1 MPVRYGKKVPVD
13 DLLKD
18 LAKRSGYP
26 VSCMINLTRR
36 CNFRCR
42 HCYQVKR
49 GGKELTARQWKRVL
63 GDLAETGVLLLT
75 FSGGEPLVRK
85 DFFSIAGAARNFRFS
100 LTLKTNAWLLNEKAA
115 DFLAETGFTQVQ
127 ISLYSLSPEV
137 HDGITGR
144 KGSLDR
150 VLRAARMLKERGVS
164 VYLSMPMMDVNAA
177 DIPKMAEFA
186 GKKGYEYGVDPNLTV
201 CEDGSCSPTPLRQS
215 SESLVNIYGNARFVD
230 KRALRNAV
238 RQRKNNPDEPVC
250 GVGTSGI
257 TIEPSGDVLPCVML
271 SLPLGNIARRR
282 LKDIWEH
289 NPILE
294 LVRGITW
301 RDLHTC
307 CDCDLRP
314 WCGRCHGSALLEDG
328 DLFGPSR
335 LACEGA
341 KARKLAVE
349 GKL

>member
-1 MPVRYGKKVPVD
+1 MPVRYGKKVPAD
-13 DLLKD
+13 DLFKE

-36 CNFRCR
+36 CNLRCR

-49 GGKELTARQWKRVL
+49 GGKELTARQWSAALR
-63 GDLAETGVLLLT
+63 DLADTGVLLLT

-85 DFFSIAGAARNFRFS
+85 DFFSIARAARKLHFS
-100 LTLKTNAWLLNEKAA
+100 IRLKTNAWLLDEKKA
-115 DFLAETGFTQVQ
+115 DFLADTGFEQVQ
-127 ISLYSLSPEV
+127 ISLYSLKPEA

-150 VLRAARMLKERGVS
+150 VLRAARMLRERGVS
-164 VYLSMPMMDVNAA
+164 VHLSMPMMDVNAA
-177 DIPKMAEFA
+177 EIPRMAAFA
-186 GKKGYEYGVDPNLTV
+186 GQEGFEYGVDPNLTV
-201 CEDGSCSPTPLRQS
+201 CEDGSCSPVSLRQS
-215 SESLVNIYGNARFVD
+215 SESMVSIYGNAGFVD
-230 KRALRNAV
+230 KRALRRAV
-238 RQRKNNPDEPVC
+238 RSRIKKPDEPVC

-257 TIEPSGDVLPCVML
+257 VIEPPGDVLPCVML
-271 SLPLGNIARRR
+271 NLPLGNIGRAR
-282 LKDIWEH
+282 LKDIWDG
-289 NPILE
+289 NPLLK

-301 RDLHTC
+301 SDLHTC

-314 WCGRCHGSALLEDG
+314 WCTRCHGCALLEDG

-341 KARKLAVE
+341 EARKTALE
-349 GKL
+349 GKE